1 MPERFSA
8 RTAQRPDASRRR
20 AIAVAIFLCGW
31 MVVIGA
37 RLVYLQTVR
46 HEELSKRA
54 RSQQQRDIVT
64 NAARGLILDRQGR
77 EMARSVEVESF
88 FAVPGEI
95 EDVDETARK
104 LAGAL
109 KTDAAPLAER
119 LRQAKEARRSFLW
132 VARKLDDAEA
142 AAVTALNLKGVYPR
156 KESKRRYPNNEL
168 AAHVVGF
175 VDLDDKG
182 LAGVERVYNASLEGE
197 QGKLFVE
204 GDARRQSYESVEVAP
219 REGQTVV
226 LTIDQTI
233 QYQTERALA
242 AALERSRA
250 KSGTAIVLDP
260 RTGEILA
267 LANAPTFDP
276 NEPTGSDP
284 ETRASDA
291 LQNIY
296 EPGSTFKM
304 VAYSAAIE
312 ERLAQP
318 EDRIDCQM
326 GAITVAGRVV
336 HDHTAFGT
344 LTLTEALA
352 KSSNVAA
359 IKLGL
364 KVGDARMYDYITR
377 FGFGAKT
384 GIELPGETQ
393 GILRKVERWHPSS
406 IGSIAI
412 GQEIGVTPLQIAAA
426 FGTLAND
433 GVHVAPHLVREVRD
447 AAGATARRAEPQQ
460 RRVISPETARVVRR
474 MLESVTVKGTAKAAQ
489 LEGYTAA
496 GKTGTAQKID
506 PQTKTYSTTKF
517 VASFVG
523 FAPVEN
529 PAVVIAV
536 VINEPVGAYHGG
548 DVAAPVFRDIAEDVL
563 PYMNIAP
570 DTEVEQPSVREQLL
584 AERAQT
590 PSGSESALMS
600 DAPTGETVGLP
611 EVARQ
616 GGDGEVVYATA
627 ADASALL
634 MPDLRGR
641 SLRDAARIC
650 AQLGLELEARGEG
663 RAFRQFPE
671 VGASV
676 APRQVVRVDFG
687 RSN

>member
-1 MPERFSA
+1 
-8 RTAQRPDASRRR
+8 
-20 AIAVAIFLCGW
+20 

-54 RSQQQRDIVT
+54 RSQQHRGVVT
-64 NAARGLILDRQGR
+64 GAARGLILDRQGR

-88 FAVPGEI
+88 FAVPTEI
-95 EDVDETARK
+95 ENIDETARQ
-104 LAGAL
+104 LAAVL
-109 KTDAAPLAER
+109 KTEAAPLADR
-119 LRQAKEARRSFLW
+119 LRQAKEANRPFLW
-132 VARKLDDAEA
+132 LARKLDDADA
-142 AAVTALNLKGVYPR
+142 AAVNGLNLKGVYPR

-204 GDARRQSYESVEVAP
+204 GDARRQTYESVEVAP

-267 LANAPTFDP
+267 LANAPTFNP
-276 NEPTGSDP
+276 NEPTRSDP
-284 ETRASDA
+284 EARASDA

-326 GAITVAGRVV
+326 GAINVAGRVV

-377 FGFGAKT
+377 FGFGTKT

-393 GILRKVERWHPSS
+393 GILRRVERWHPSS

-426 FGTLAND
+426 FATLAND
-433 GVHVAPHLVREVRD
+433 GIHVAPHLVREMRD
-447 AAGATARRAEPQQ
+447 AEGETTRRAEPEQ

-548 DVAAPVFRDIAEDVL
+548 DVAAPVFRDIAENVL
-563 PYMNIAP
+563 PYMNVEP
-570 DTEVEQPSVREQLL
+570 DTEVVEPSVREQLL
-584 AERAQT
+584 AGNSQT
-590 PSGSESALMS
+590 PAATTR
-600 DAPTGETVGLP
+600 APEEEAAETGEQVSLP
-611 EVARQ
+611 EVARE
-616 GGDGEVVYATA
+616 GSDGEVVYAAA
-627 ADASALL
+627 ADAALL

-687 RSN
+687 RSD